1 MQCYVTKLPQV
12 NYMKIVKTLLDKVTV
27 DLDKDTLVVL
37 HGMTLQ
43 HYMGEVHHVKI
54 ISYFYHVTLV
64 GGCAQKYILKQK
76 YFCAYTQS
84 FT

>member
-1 MQCYVTKLPQV
+1 MQCYVTKLPQL
-12 NYMKIVKTLLDKVTV
+12 NYMKIVETLLDKVTV

-37 HGMTLQ
+37 RGMTLQ

-64 GGCAQKYILKQK
+64 GGCAQEYILKQK